1 VYFYVCAM
9 RKRRL
14 CSGWPRGIGKF
25 PLSSDNGSV
34 RIRQAGL
41 GLAPSAEAGIVGH
54 MADAEKEQPVMLP
67 FADKAGTGWHVIVRY
82 HEGHERRID
91 GFATEQE
98 ALDWIIANSGE
109 LNK

>member
-1 VYFYVCAM
+1 MACQA
-9 RKRRL
+9 RRT
-14 CSGWPRGIGKF
+14 GH
-25 PLSSDNGSV
+25 
-34 RIRQAGL
+34 IR
-41 GLAPSAEAGIVGH
+41 P
-54 MADAEKEQPVMLP
+54 MADPEKEQPVMLP

-109 LNK
+109 VDK